1 MSREEAVLV
10 LFDKEEEY
18 SIKMSDFIKGHKGI
32 PWKIRTYSDESSLMR
47 EEKGEKISLL
57 VVSERSYSEKIKSLN
72 CEKTV
77 ILNESGFC
85 PEDTKECIDKY
96 QAAESVLQ
104 ILLQVYIEIAGEE
117 SVLVGSG
124 GKTKFIGIYSPVKRS
139 LQTTFAI
146 TMCELLSGKGKTLY
160 LNFEHYTG
168 VAEIIAREGEMD
180 LADLVYFLNSDID
193 KFKLHFQTVIKQ
205 VSGTVFVPPMRYG
218 QNLISISGKEWMNL
232 LKKISES
239 DMFDYVVMDLTDSLQ
254 GLPDILRACFRVFTV
269 QREDSFAQLK
279 MMQYE
284 TMLTDYDYGDVIEKT
299 VRFVFPKFHYL
310 PSSIELYS
318 RGDLAEFVKTKL
330 KESEVCDA

>member
-18 SIKMSDFIKGHKGI
+18 SIKMSDFIKNHKGI
-32 PWKIRTYSDESSLMR
+32 PWKIRAYSDELSLLR

-57 VVSERSYSEKIKSLN
+57 VVSERSYTERLKSLN
-72 CEKTV
+72 SEKTV
-77 ILNESGFC
+77 ILNESGFS

-104 ILLQVYIEIAGEE
+104 ILLQVYIEIAGEQG
-117 SVLVGSG
+117 VLIG
-124 GKTKFIGIYSPVKRS
+124 GGNKTKFIGVYSPVKRS

-146 TMCELLSGKGKTLY
+146 TMCELLSGNGRTLY

-180 LADLVYFLNSDID
+180 LADLVYFLNSDMD

-218 QNLISISGKEWMNL
+218 QNIISISGKEWMSL
-232 LKKISES
+232 LKKINES

-254 GLPDILRACFRVFTV
+254 GLTDILRACFRVFTV

-284 TMLTDYDYGDVIEKT
+284 SMLTDYEYGDVLEKT
-299 VRFVFPKFHYL
+299 VKFVFPKFHYL

-318 RGDLAEFVKTKL
+318 RGELAEFVRKKL
-330 KESEVCDA
+330 KESEVYDA